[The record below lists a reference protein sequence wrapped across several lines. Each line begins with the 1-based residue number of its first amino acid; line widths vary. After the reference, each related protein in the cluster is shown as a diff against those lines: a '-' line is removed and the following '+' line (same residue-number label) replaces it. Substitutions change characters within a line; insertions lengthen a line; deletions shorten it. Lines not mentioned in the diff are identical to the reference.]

1 MIKIPSINNFAR
13 LYSVTPTWAWNEI
26 TIAMEICDAWFGQTC
41 NFEVRFDNNGGANS
55 PFTLTNVPLNTYTGD
70 VKLFYFTIPANTFA
84 ISSLGSYMTSQG
96 ITAKATIKDTNGS
109 ILGYSNELQMDLM
122 YFDNFTITNVIST
135 INSSSYKISMFHWAS
150 SSCHL
155 IDSESV
161 NINTYQVK
169 LYNSDMELVSESE
182 IMGDWNNAYY
192 GGWSYQLKNLQNNTD
207 YKVQVTATLFNNFIV
222 ETPIYSFK
230 VEYSE
235 PIITSDLQLTNI
247 ETTGAIKIQQT
258 FNTNVVAN
266 KVKISRSIHYEN
278 DWIEIY
284 NGTRGT
290 SITRYDYMGLYGVQ
304 YDYKLDLYQDT
315 TFVAEYV
322 NTITSKFQGMV
333 VADKYNHFST
343 LISVSK
349 DYSKVFNSA
358 PIDTLGSKYAFMIYN
373 GDTNHYKGNVSFII
387 HKFNNDNCTLN
398 FDDYATFRIAF
409 IDWMTNK
416 RGKILKFDDGTAW
429 LIGVSGNP
437 SCSQSEDENGE
448 LAKCGFEWNEN
459 GDANN
464 SQDYINNGLV

>member
-1 MIKIPSINNFAR
+1 MILIASINNFAR
-13 LYSVTPTWAWNEI
+13 LYPVTPTWAWEEI
-26 TIAMEICDAWFGQTC
+26 TVAMEICDAWFGQTC

-84 ISSLGSYMTSQG
+84 VSGQSSYMTSQG
-96 ITAKATIKDTNGS
+96 ITAKATI
-109 ILGYSNELQMDLM
+109 LGEGNSNELQMDLM

-192 GGWSYQLKNLQNNTD
+192 GGWSYQLKNLQNNTN
-207 YKVQVTATLFNNFIV
+207 YKVQAIATLFNNFEV
-222 ETPIYSFK
+222 ETPIYSFR

-235 PIITSDLQLTNI
+235 PVITSDLHLTNI
-247 ETTGAIKIQQT
+247 ETTGAIQIQQT

-266 KVKISRSIHYEN
+266 KVKISRSVHYEN

-284 NGTRGT
+284 SGTRST
-290 SITRYDYMGLYGVQ
+290 SINRYDYMGLYGVQ

-315 TFVAEYV
+315 TFVVEYV

-343 LISVSK
+343 LISPDVA
-349 DYSKVFNSA
+349 YSKEFNASTVN
-358 PIDTLGSKYAFMIYN
+358 TLGSQRAFVFYN
-373 GDTNHYKGNVSFII
+373 GITNHYKGNISCTVHS
-387 HKFNNDNCTLN
+387 FNNDNCTLN
-398 FDDYATFRIAF
+398 FDNYALFRIAF
-409 IDWMTNK
+409 IDFLTNK
-416 RGKILKFDDGTAW
+416 REKILKRDDGTGR
-429 LIGVSGNP
+429 LIGIIGEP
-437 SCSQSEDENGE
+437 SCSEGENDTAE
-448 LAKCGFEWNEN
+448 LAKCSFEWTEN
-459 GDANN
+459 YDINN
-464 SQDYINNGLV
+464 SQDYVTSGLV